1 MSSVVVV
8 PLCSAL
14 VKARLDW
21 RRCSSRCGSSVW
33 GNAGRSYR
41 SAAAAPWAISVLRCS
56 CCVRWRW
63 SARHSAALG
72 TTPHWTA
79 PDVVQAPTIPAE
91 LYQPV
96 IVTGSA
102 GVTPDRWWS
111 LDTNGA
117 RLGSQTRQPHLMAA
131 LYPPVGVGSAC
142 PQSRHRMVSPVRS
155 RRSTRWVRSTKSW
168 MLGVAAFM
176 AVLWSWGGGLDC
188 RTNLLQST
196 LMFSGVSP

>member
-1 MSSVVVV
+1 M
-8 PLCSAL
+8 
-14 VKARLDW
+14 
-21 RRCSSRCGSSVW
+21 
-33 GNAGRSYR
+33 
-41 SAAAAPWAISVLRCS
+41 
-56 CCVRWRW
+56 
-63 SARHSAALG
+63 
-72 TTPHWTA
+72 
-79 PDVVQAPTIPAE
+79 VQAPTIPAK

-131 LYPPVGVGSAC
+131 LYPPVGFGRAC
-142 PQSRHRMVSPVRS
+142 PQSGHRMVSL
-155 RRSTRWVRSTKSW
+155 VRSTKSW
-168 MLGVAAFM
+168 MLGVTAFM